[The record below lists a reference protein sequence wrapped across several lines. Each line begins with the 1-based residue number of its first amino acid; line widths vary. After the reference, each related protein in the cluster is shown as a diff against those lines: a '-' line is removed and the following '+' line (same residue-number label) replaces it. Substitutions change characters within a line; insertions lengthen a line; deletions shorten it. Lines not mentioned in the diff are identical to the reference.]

1 MILNALTMIPGWV
14 PELDGWIIVIGAL
27 AAMSAASLGVFIVL
41 RGASLLGDA
50 ISHAVLPGIAIAYLV
65 TGSRG
70 GTTMFVAAVMAA
82 MVTVF
87 LIETLRRAS
96 RIEHGASM
104 GVVFTAMFALGVV
117 LMVSA
122 ADQVDLDPNCVLYGS
137 IELTPLDAW
146 DIADWW
152 IPKAAVALL
161 FTLFINLSFIIL
173 CYKELKISTFDESY
187 SDSMGVS
194 TRLMHYVL
202 MTLVAITAVA
212 SFESVGSILF
222 VAMLVVPVASALMVT
237 ARLFWVLVFSLLFAL
252 SSAALGHLSAVFL
265 PQILGY
271 GSTLTAG
278 MMAVVAGGLFAVC
291 GLIGPRRGWLV
302 ALWRQRAFAT
312 RVLEDDLLKFL
323 YRQLESPTKDSFGPV
338 EHRLSITAV
347 AQALHTPVKLVQSA
361 VQRLAQNNEVEA
373 TVEGV
378 RLSAAGMKR
387 AQTLVRSHR
396 LWELYLVEQAQV
408 EIDRIHDK
416 AERWE
421 HVTDEKMRT
430 QLDQATSNST
440 RDPHG
445 SRIPPETNHP
455 S

>member
-50 ISHAVLPGIAIAYLV
+50 ISHAVLPGIAIAYLA

-137 IELTPLDAW
+137 IELTQLDAW

-152 IPKAAVALL
+152 IPKAAVGLL

-173 CYKELKISTFDESY
+173 CYKELKIF
-187 SDSMGVS
+187 M
-194 TRLMHYVL
+194 
-202 MTLVAITAVA
+202 
-212 SFESVGSILF
+212 
-222 VAMLVVPVASALMVT
+222 
-237 ARLFWVLVFSLLFAL
+237 
-252 SSAALGHLSAVFL
+252 
-265 PQILGY
+265 
-271 GSTLTAG
+271 
-278 MMAVVAGGLFAVC
+278 
-291 GLIGPRRGWLV
+291 
-302 ALWRQRAFAT
+302 
-312 RVLEDDLLKFL
+312 
-323 YRQLESPTKDSFGPV
+323 
-338 EHRLSITAV
+338 
-347 AQALHTPVKLVQSA
+347 
-361 VQRLAQNNEVEA
+361 
-373 TVEGV
+373 
-378 RLSAAGMKR
+378 
-387 AQTLVRSHR
+387 
-396 LWELYLVEQAQV
+396 
-408 EIDRIHDK
+408 
-416 AERWE
+416 
-421 HVTDEKMRT
+421 
-430 QLDQATSNST
+430 
-440 RDPHG
+440 
-445 SRIPPETNHP
+445 
-455 S
+455 